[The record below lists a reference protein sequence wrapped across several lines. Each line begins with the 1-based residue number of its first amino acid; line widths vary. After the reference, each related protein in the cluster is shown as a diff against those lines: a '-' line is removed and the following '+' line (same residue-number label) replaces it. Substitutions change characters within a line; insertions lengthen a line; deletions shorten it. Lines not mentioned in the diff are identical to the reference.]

1 MSQNGSTS
9 STEKGAGFG
18 MGSRVKVVIE
28 GPYGGPGSAIP
39 SSFSSALVVVGGSG
53 ITFGT
58 STTEELIVAAETGS
72 VRTKY
77 VELVWVVQEHCES
90 SIRLFI
96 ISLKTDHN
104 MICSRYHASPS
115 GFRDSPRPCG

>member
-1 MSQNGSTS
+1 MSQHRSNSTAENGD
-9 STEKGAGFG
+9 GFG
-18 MGSRVKVVIE
+18 VGARVKVVIE

-39 SSFSSALVVVGGSG
+39 TSFSSALVVAGGSG

-77 VELVWVVQEHCES
+77 VELVWVVQEQCKP
-90 SIRLFI
+90 L
-96 ISLKTDHN
+96 SL
-104 MICSRYHASPS
+104 
-115 GFRDSPRPCG
+115 